1 MYRYNSN
8 ALTFRKLEEEN
19 VELQKDLECSQLVAV
34 ALQEDLERSQAS
46 TIELNESLR
55 RLQEDR
61 EHAQSAVQTGYR
73 NEYQILVRQNIE
85 LVKTQEDL
93 LEENEDLA
101 DQVRVLKEI
110 AEDSQDQHD
119 WDRYTYYEF
128 TDQITDLLE
137 ENKDLRIQVD
147 NLVRMGYTDTPVS
160 KQF

>member
-1 MYRYNSN
+1 MFNN
-8 ALTFRKLEEEN
+8 ETI
-19 VELQKDLECSQLVAV
+19 QKDLTYWRKETLKSR
-34 ALQEDLERSQAS
+34 EEIER
-46 TIELNESLR
+46 LNEALK

-93 LEENEDLA
+93 LEENEDYI
-101 DQVRVLKEI
+101 DQIVVLKEI
-110 AEDSQDQHD
+110 AEDSQDQQD
-119 WDRYTYYEF
+119 WTSYTYYEF

-147 NLVRMGYTDTPVS
+147 NLVRMGYTVS
-160 KQF
+160 QHSRTFPFLKQS